1 MRTWPA
7 NLLTAGNIFCGL
19 MSILMVMSGHPR
31 LAAWLI
37 VFAAVLDAFDGKAA
51 RFFGGGSAFGIQ
63 FDSMADMLSFGVA
76 PAVLVYGVAFADLE
90 VPGLIVTFVLV
101 VLAAVRLARFNVTAD
116 GKVHDFVGLSS
127 PLHACLI
134 ASFVAMSYARW
145 GEIAD
150 SNVLAGLVL
159 LTSLLMVSRFPLPGL
174 PRFTLREP
182 GYNLVKTLSLLAA
195 LIFVIFKPAL
205 NLFPALTAIVTIAFI
220 TGGVRAFLRRGVV
233 EPEDDEDEELE
244 DLDEEPAPYF
254 RGRR

>member
-1 MRTWPA
+1 MKKWFA

-37 VFAAVLDAFDGKAA
+37 VFAAVLDAFDGKVA
-51 RFFGGGSAFGIQ
+51 RFFGSGSAFGVQ

-76 PAVLVYGVAFADLE
+76 PAVLIYGVAFADLE
-90 VPGLIVTFVLV
+90 LAGLIVTFVPVL
-101 VLAAVRLARFNVTAD
+101 LAAVRLARFNVTAD
-116 GKVHDFVGLSS
+116 GKAHDFIGLSS

-134 ASFVAMSYARW
+134 ASFVAMSFARW
-145 GEIAD
+145 GEIVD
-150 SNVLAGLVL
+150 SNILAGLVL
-159 LTSLLMVSRFPLPGL
+159 LTSLLLVSRFPLPGL

-182 GYNLVKTLSLLAA
+182 GYNLIKTLSLFAA
-195 LIFVIFKPAL
+195 LVFVIFNPAL

-220 TGGVRAFLRRGVV
+220 TGGVRAFLQRG
-233 EPEDDEDEELE
+233 EADSDDADDDDFEGIEQD
-244 DLDEEPAPYF
+244 PAPFF